1 MKKLLNLFLT
11 FILLIL
17 TSISTILTV
26 KTRAKF
32 GILLGRTI
40 YFLSKSRRNITKEN
54 LMKAFPEKDDEWINI
69 ICKKS
74 FENLGI
80 TFAELFGMY
89 KQPIEKILKNAV
101 FKNLDDLKEVINRN
115 KGLIILTGH
124 FGNWELAAFALG
136 KSISLPVTI
145 IVKPQSNSYAD
156 IFLNRIRTRG
166 GNRIVS
172 MYKSAFEIIKVMQK
186 KEALALIADQS
197 ATSDKDI
204 FVDFFG
210 RLAATYK
217 APAQLALKF
226 DVPMVIG
233 FAIRQKDFS
242 YIIEMHEIDH
252 SDLTDDENGIRELTV
267 RHVKLLEEFIR
278 KYPDHWVWQH
288 KRWKHQPK
296 RNNGKIEN

>member
-17 TSISTILTV
+17 TSISTILSV
-26 KTRAKF
+26 KSRAKF
-32 GILLGRTI
+32 GILIGKTI
-40 YFLSKSRRNITKEN
+40 YFLSKSRREITRDN
-54 LMKAFPEKDDEWINI
+54 LRKAFPEKDTNWINT

-89 KQPIEKILKNAV
+89 RQPIEKIGKNFK
-101 FKNLDDLKEVINRN
+101 FKNFDDLKEVINRN

-136 KSISLPVTI
+136 QSISLPITI
-145 IVKPQSNSYAD
+145 IVKPQSNNYAD
-156 IFLNRIRTRG
+156 IFLNKIRTRG

-172 MYKSAFEIIKVMQK
+172 MYHSAFEIVKCIQN
-186 KEALALIADQS
+186 KEAVALIADQS
-197 ATSDKDI
+197 ATPDKDI
-204 FVDFFG
+204 FIDFFG
-210 RLAATYK
+210 RPAATYK

-226 DVPMVIG
+226 DVPVVIG
-233 FAIRQKDFS
+233 FSIRQKDFS
-242 YIIEMHEIDH
+242 YICELYEIDH
-252 SDLTDDENGIRELTV
+252 SDLKNDEEGVKELTY
-267 RHVKLLEEFIR
+267 RHVKLLEDFIR

-296 RNNGKIEN
+296 LKSDIN

>member
-17 TSISTILTV
+17 TSISTILSV
-26 KTRAKF
+26 KSRAKF
-32 GILLGRTI
+32 GILIGKTI
-40 YFLSKSRRNITKEN
+40 YFLSKSRREITRDN
-54 LMKAFPEKDDEWINI
+54 LRKAFPEKDTNWINT

-89 KQPIEKILKNAV
+89 RQPIAKIGKNFK
-101 FKNLDDLKEVINRN
+101 FKNFDDLKEVINRN

-136 KSISLPVTI
+136 QSISLPITI
-145 IVKPQSNSYAD
+145 IVKPQSNNYAD
-156 IFLNRIRTRG
+156 IFLNKIRTRG

-172 MYKSAFEIIKVMQK
+172 MYHSAFEMVKCIQN
-186 KEALALIADQS
+186 KEAVALIADQS
-197 ATSDKDI
+197 ATPDKDI
-204 FVDFFG
+204 FIDFFG
-210 RLAATYK
+210 RPAATYK

-226 DVPMVIG
+226 DVPVVIG
-233 FAIRQKDFS
+233 FSIRQKDFS
-242 YIIEMHEIDH
+242 YISELYEIDH
-252 SDLTDDENGIRELTV
+252 SDLKNDEEGVKELTY
-267 RHVKLLEEFIR
+267 RHVKLLEDFIR

-296 RNNGKIEN
+296 LKSDIN